1 MKVFV
6 TGATGFV
13 GSAVMADL
21 LASGH
26 QVLGL
31 ARSDAAA
38 QQLVAAGAE
47 VHRGD
52 LRDIASLQA
61 GAAASDGV
69 IHTGFIH
76 DFSRFAEMCEIDA
89 KAIAAMGTA
98 IAGTNKH
105 LVVAAGVAFVATGR
119 MALETD
125 PGPAASD
132 VYPRRSEQATF
143 VVAAHGGHASVVRL
157 SPSVHGE
164 GDHGFVPMLIAIA
177 REKGVSGYIN
187 EGSNRWAAIARRDAA
202 SLFRLALE
210 RGKAGATYHG
220 VSEQGIIFRDIAEA
234 VGDGLGLPVR
244 SIAPADAEG
253 HFGWFTGFA
262 GIDCPASSDWTQAQ
276 LGWTPGGSNLLA
288 GLIPNKYFNGIVR

>member
-13 GSAVMADL
+13 GSAVVADL

-38 QQLVAAGAE
+38 RQLVAAGAE

-52 LRDIASLQA
+52 LQDIESLREGVA
-61 GAAASDGV
+61 VSDGV

-89 KAIAAMGTA
+89 KAIGAMGTA
-98 IAGTNKH
+98 IVGTTKH
-105 LVVAAGVAFVATGR
+105 MVVAAGVAFVATGR
-119 MALETD
+119 MALEAD
-125 PGPAASD
+125 PGPAPSD
-132 VYPRRSEQATF
+132 AYPRQSEQAAALVT
-143 VVAAHGGHASVVRL
+143 AHGGHASVVRL

-177 REKGVSGYIN
+177 REKGVSAYIG

-210 RGKAGATYHG
+210 RGAAGATYHG
-220 VSEQGIIFRDIAEA
+220 VAEQSITFRDIAEA
-234 VGDGLGLPVR
+234 IGHGLGMPVR
-244 SIAPADAEG
+244 SLAPADAEG
-253 HFGWFTGFA
+253 HFGWFSGFA
-262 GIDCPASSDWTQAQ
+262 GMDCPAASDWTQAQ
-276 LGWTPGGSNLLA
+276 LGWTPGGATLLD
-288 GLIPNKYFNGIVR
+288 GLTANRYF

>member
-13 GSAVMADL
+13 GSAIVADL

-38 QQLVAAGAE
+38 QELAVAGAE

-52 LRDIASLQA
+52 LRDIESLQ
-61 GAAASDGV
+61 GGVAASDGV

-76 DFSRFAEMCEIDA
+76 DFSRFAEMCEVDA
-89 KAIAAMGTA
+89 KAISAMGTA
-98 IAGTNKH
+98 ISGTTKRM
-105 LVVAAGVAFVATGR
+105 VVAAGVAFVATGR
-119 MALETD
+119 MALEAD
-125 PGPAASD
+125 PGPAPSD
-132 VYPRRSEQATF
+132 AYPRRSEQA
-143 VVAAHGGHASVVRL
+143 AAAVTAQGGHASVVRL

-177 REKGVSGYIN
+177 REKGVSAYIG
-187 EGSNRWAAIARRDAA
+187 EGSNRWAAIARQDAA

-210 RGKAGATYHG
+210 RGTAGATYHG
-220 VSEQGIIFRDIAEA
+220 VGEQGIAFRDIAEA
-234 VGDGLGLPVR
+234 IGDGLGLPVR
-244 SIAPADAEG
+244 SLSTADAEG

-276 LGWTPGGSNLLA
+276 LGWTPGGATLLA
-288 GLIPNKYFNGIVR
+288 GLTANNYFKS

>member
-13 GSAVMADL
+13 GSAVVADL

-38 QQLVAAGAE
+38 QQLVGAGAE

-52 LRDIASLQA
+52 LQDIESLQD
-61 GAAASDGV
+61 GAAGSDGV

-76 DFSRFAEMCEIDA
+76 EFSRFAEMCEVDA

-98 IAGTNKH
+98 IAGTTKH
-105 LVVAAGVAFVATGR
+105 MVVAAGVAFVATGR
-119 MALETD
+119 MALEAD
-125 PGPAASD
+125 PGPAASNA
-132 VYPRRSEQATF
+132 YPRQSEQAAA
-143 VVAAHGGHASVVRL
+143 VVTAHGGHASVVRL

-164 GDHGFVPMLIAIA
+164 GDHGFIPTLIAIA
-177 REKGVSGYIN
+177 KEKGVSVYIG
-187 EGSNRWAAIARRDAA
+187 EGSNRWAAIARQDAA

-210 RGKAGATYHG
+210 RGTAGATYHG
-220 VSEQGIIFRDIAEA
+220 VSEQGIAFRDIAEA
-234 VGDGLGLPVR
+234 IGDGLGLPVR
-244 SIAPADAEG
+244 SLAPADADG
-253 HFGWFTGFA
+253 HFGWFSGFA
-262 GIDCPASSDWTQAQ
+262 GIDCPASSHWTQAQ
-276 LGWTPGGSNLLA
+276 LGWTPGSATLLA
-288 GLIPNKYFNGIVR
+288 GLIENKYFKS

>member
-13 GSAVMADL
+13 GSAIVADL

-52 LRDIASLQA
+52 LQDIESLQD
-61 GAAASDGV
+61 GAVASDGV

-76 DFSRFAEMCEIDA
+76 DFSRFAEMCDVDA
-89 KAIAAMGTA
+89 KAISAMGMA
-98 IAGTNKH
+98 IAGTTKH
-105 LVVAAGVAFVATGR
+105 MVVAAGVAFVATGR
-119 MALETD
+119 MAVEAD
-125 PGPAASD
+125 PGPAPSSA
-132 VYPRRSEQATF
+132 YPRRSEQAAS
-143 VVAAHGGHASVVRL
+143 VVAEHGGHASVVRL

-177 REKGVSGYIN
+177 REKGVSAYIG

-210 RGKAGATYHG
+210 RGVAAATYHG
-220 VSEQGIIFRDIAEA
+220 VGEQGIAFRDIAEA
-234 VGDGLGLPVR
+234 IGHGLGLPVR

-276 LGWTPGGSNLLA
+276 LGWKPGSATLLA
-288 GLIPNKYFNGIVR
+288 GLKGNRYFMP